1 MISLRSVV
9 EIVTPVIAFT
19 LLTAVGLYLT
29 PSDFARVRR
38 APSVV
43 AAGVLVPLL
52 ALPAIALILVW
63 WFKPDPFVEAGL
75 LLVAACPI
83 GGISNTYSYLARAS
97 TALSVTLTGLSS
109 AVAVGAI
116 PLLTRV
122 FERVTREPLGVG
134 APVSVLAAQM
144 LFILALPIG
153 LGMVV
158 RHRWPAWASA
168 SSKAVQRLA
177 FVLLALLLLLI
188 ITVERDRIASELTDV
203 MLIAAVFVLA
213 SFVVGWLSGAAVGA
227 SGADRFTLASEF
239 ATRNVAIATT
249 IAVTLLGRTEFAAF
263 ASVYFLTE
271 LPIMLAAVAV
281 RRWQQDRMVRR

>member
-1 MISLRSVV
+1 VISLRSVV

>member
-1 MISLRSVV
+1 VISLRSVV

-203 MLIAAVFVLA
+203 MLIAAGFVLA